1 MSRPHPA
8 LLRLAQ
14 GLIAAG
20 VLLGL
25 LAFATRAMD
34 ARAVAVRALEGGA
47 LLSAAAAYL
56 AHLPRIAHR
65 RANSSCRRAWSPPS
79 CCGPSCNSRRASAV
93 PQLLNDG
100 AIVLFVADLAFVLMP
115 WRLTEQP

>member
-25 LAFATRAMD
+25 LALGARAMD
-34 ARAVAVRALEGGA
+34 ARDVVLRALEGGA
-47 LLSAAAAYL
+47 LLFAAAAYL
-56 AHLPRIAHR
+56 AHLASHRPSPRELVLRSGLVTAFVLWAVVQLAPSF
-65 RANSSCRRAWSPPS
+65 RAA
-79 CCGPSCNSRRASAV
+79 A
-93 PQLLNDG
+93 LLNDG
-100 AIVLFVADLAFVLMP
+100 
-115 WRLTEQP
+115 R